1 MEINQLKIYYEVKTV
16 VELTE
21 EQNERLKK
29 LVEQMK
35 QKQENQDWNERKALE
50 FLTMIRS
57 PEFWDIQ
64 LNLFEKMVQ
73 DL

>member
-1 MEINQLKIYYEVKTV
+1 MKVYYEVKTI

-35 QKQENQDWNERKALE
+35 QKDQNWNERKALE
-50 FLTMIRS
+50 FITMVRCS
-57 PEFWDIQ
+57 EFWDIQ
-64 LNLFEKMVQ
+64 LNFLEHTIQ
-73 DL
+73 NQ

>member
-1 MEINQLKIYYEVKTV
+1 MKVYYEVKTI

-29 LVEQMK
+29 LVAQMK
-35 QKQENQDWNERKALE
+35 QKSQDWNERKALE
-50 FLTMIRS
+50 FITMVRC

-64 LNLFEKMVQ
+64 LNFLEHTIQ
-73 DL
+73 NQ